1 MLLHLILTSKK
12 MWLVGNDSGDL
23 LTIKREIGKEGRRRR
38 RKKRGRKEEGMSKIK
53 GSCRKL
59 QVNRS

>member
-38 RKKRGRKEEGMSKIK
+38 RKKEGERRKE
-53 GSCRKL
+53 
-59 QVNRS
+59 

>member
-1 MLLHLILTSKK
+1 V
-12 MWLVGNDSGDL
+12 VGNDNGDL
-23 LTIKREIGKEGRRRR
+23 LTIKREIGREGRRR
-38 RKKRGRKEEGMSKIK
+38 RKKRGRKEEGMSKRK